1 MKNNNIT
8 AQIAIL
14 LLSFGI
20 SNTVYGMGLRS
31 FVALPVEKDG
41 AVVRLA
47 FEHAKK
53 SDIDS
58 ITTSMAYGLS
68 ANQTV
73 LLGLPYR
80 LSPAGKDRQGD
91 VSVLYRH
98 IAWKNDSFMGTDRLG
113 ILAGLIVPTENDRDA
128 AVQAGFVFTHFK
140 NRNEIDVD
148 ILYQSGIDNRLDSG
162 RYDLS
167 WQYRL
172 SPVDRPDW
180 GFASE
185 LNTVVELNG
194 RWNEGNSVS
203 HQLTLGL
210 QWIHPKVVIEGGMV
224 NDLNNANETRFILST
239 RFHF

>member
-1 MKNNNIT
+1 M
-8 AQIAIL
+8 
-14 LLSFGI
+14 
-20 SNTVYGMGLRS
+20 
-31 FVALPVEKDG
+31 
-41 AVVRLA
+41 
-47 FEHAKK
+47 
-53 SDIDS
+53 
-58 ITTSMAYGLS
+58 
-68 ANQTV
+68 
-73 LLGLPYR
+73 
-80 LSPAGKDRQGD
+80 
-91 VSVLYRH
+91 
-98 IAWKNDSFMGTDRLG
+98 
-113 ILAGLIVPTENDRDA
+113 PTENDRDT

-148 ILYQSGIDNRLDSG
+148 FLYQLGIDNRLDSG

-172 SPVDRPDW
+172 FPVDRPNW

-194 RWNEGNSVS
+194 RWAEDNTVT

-210 QWIHPKVVIEGGMV
+210 QWIHQKVVIEGGMV

>member
-1 MKNNNIT
+1 
-8 AQIAIL
+8 
-14 LLSFGI
+14 
-20 SNTVYGMGLRS
+20 
-31 FVALPVEKDG
+31 
-41 AVVRLA
+41 
-47 FEHAKK
+47 
-53 SDIDS
+53 
-58 ITTSMAYGLS
+58 
-68 ANQTV
+68 
-73 LLGLPYR
+73 
-80 LSPAGKDRQGD
+80 
-91 VSVLYRH
+91 
-98 IAWKNDSFMGTDRLG
+98 MGTDRLG

>member
-14 LLSFGI
+14 LFSLGI
-20 SNTVYGMGLRS
+20 SSAVYGMGLRS

-47 FEHAKK
+47 FERAKQ

-58 ITTSMAYGLS
+58 VTTSMAYGLS
-68 ANQTV
+68 AKQTV

-91 VSVLYRH
+91 LSVLYRH
-98 IAWKNDSFMGTDRLG
+98 IVWKNDSFMGTDRFG
-113 ILAGLIVPTENDRDA
+113 VLAGLIVPTENDRDA
-128 AVQAGFVFTHFK
+128 AVQAGLVFTHFK

-148 ILYQSGIDNRLDSG
+148 ILYQSGIDDRLNSG

-185 LNTVVELNG
+185 
-194 RWNEGNSVS
+194 
-203 HQLTLGL
+203 
-210 QWIHPKVVIEGGMV
+210 
-224 NDLNNANETRFILST
+224 
-239 RFHF
+239 